1 MKVWGKFL
9 ILMLLSV
16 LIASV
21 SVAAG
26 DKETFSTTP
35 KTYKGKVWRIG
46 YYEGGE
52 YIDYQKI
59 FTETVR
65 GLMRLGWIETT
76 VIPPQK
82 GEQTKDLWNWLAT
95 NAISKYIRIVKD
107 AHYSARWDDKLR
119 QKTVSEIIN
128 RLNSRHDIDLMI
140 GMGTWAGKDLAN
152 ETHQIPTM
160 VLSASDAVASGII
173 KSAEDSGYDH
183 VHACVDPFRY
193 ERQVRV
199 FHDIVGFKK
208 LGVAYEDSVEGK
220 SYAAVEIIEKVAAER
235 DFKIV
240 KCFTKSDIADTGLAE
255 QSVKDCFGNLSQ
267 NADAIYVTVQGGVS
281 LKSIP
286 DLVRIANSHGI
297 PTFSQSGSEEVK
309 YGFLMSISQAGFKYV
324 GQFQAETLGKVF
336 NGATPR
342 QLNQIFEEP
351 KRRWDLIPPSTCWG
365 LPMKFTKKLSYLIN
379 RGVWKFFFQF
389 LPRRRWG
396 LTTI

>member
-9 ILMLLSV
+9 ILMLLSG

-21 SVAAG
+21 PVAAG
-26 DKETFSTTP
+26 DKDNFSTTP
-35 KTYKGKVWRIG
+35 KNYKGKVWRIG

-65 GLMRLGWIETT
+65 GLMKLGWIETT

-95 NAISKYIRIVKD
+95 NAISKYIRFVRD
-107 AHYSARWDDKLR
+107 AHYSANWDDMLR
-119 QKTVSEIIN
+119 QKTISKIIK
-128 RLNSRHDIDLMI
+128 RLNGRHDIDLMI
-140 GMGTWAGKDLAN
+140 AVGTWAGKDLAN
-152 ETHQIPTM
+152 ETHQTPTM

-199 FHDIVGFKK
+199 FHDIVGFKN
-208 LGVAYEDSVEGK
+208 LGVAYENTVEGR
-220 SYAAVEIIEKVAAER
+220 SYAAVEIIEKVAQER
-235 DFKIV
+235 DFKIAR
-240 KCFTKSDIADTGLAE
+240 CFTKSDIADTGLAE
-255 QSVKDCFGNLSQ
+255 GSVKDCFGKLVQ

-297 PTFSQSGSEEVK
+297 PTFSQSGSEEVR
-309 YGFLMSISQAGFKYV
+309 YGFLMSISQAGFKYI
-324 GQFQAETLGKVF
+324 GKFHAETLGKVF

-342 QLNQIFEEP
+342 QLNQVFEEP
-351 KRRWDLIPPSTCWG
+351 KKIAINLKTARAVGFDPPIDVLGAADEIYEEIES
-365 LPMKFTKKLSYLIN
+365 PK
-379 RGVWKFFFQF
+379 Q
-389 LPRRRWG
+389 
-396 LTTI
+396 

>member
-26 DKETFSTTP
+26 DKENFSTTP

-65 GLMRLGWIETT
+65 SLMKLGWIETT

-95 NAISKYIRIVKD
+95 NTTSKYIRIVKD
-107 AHYSARWDDKLR
+107 AHYSAHWDDTLR

-152 ETHQIPTM
+152 ETHQTPTI

-255 QSVKDCFGNLSQ
+255 QSVKDCFGNLAQ
-267 NADAIYVTVQGGVS
+267 NSDAIYVTVQGGVS

-324 GQFQAETLGKVF
+324 GQFHAETLGKIF
-336 NGATPR
+336 NGAPPR

-351 KRRWDLIPPSTCWG
+351 KKIAINLKTAKAVGFDPPIDVLGAADEIYEEIIIPD
-365 LPMKFTKKLSYLIN
+365 
-379 RGVWKFFFQF
+379 
-389 LPRRRWG
+389 
-396 LTTI
+396 

>member
-26 DKETFSTTP
+26 DKENFSTTP
-35 KTYKGKVWRIG
+35 NTYKGKVWRIG

-65 GLMRLGWIETT
+65 SLMKLGWIETT

-95 NAISKYIRIVKD
+95 NTTSKYIRIVKD
-107 AHYSARWDDKLR
+107 AHYSAHWDDTLR

-128 RLNSRHDIDLMI
+128 RLNSKHDIDLMI

-152 ETHQIPTM
+152 ETHQTPTM

-208 LGVAYEDSVEGK
+208 LGVAYEDSFEGK

-255 QSVKDCFGNLSQ
+255 QSVKDCFGNLAQ

-324 GQFQAETLGKVF
+324 GQFHAETWGKVF

-351 KRRWDLIPPSTCWG
+351 KKIAINLKTAKAAGFDPPIDVLGAADEIYEEIVIPD
-365 LPMKFTKKLSYLIN
+365 
-379 RGVWKFFFQF
+379 
-389 LPRRRWG
+389 
-396 LTTI
+396 

>member
-1 MKVWGKFL
+1 VVSFCHKPPVTDRS
-9 ILMLLSV
+9 ILCDGRCLL
-16 LIASV
+16 
-21 SVAAG
+21 
-26 DKETFSTTP
+26 D
-35 KTYKGKVWRIG
+35 
-46 YYEGGE
+46 
-52 YIDYQKI
+52 DY
-59 FTETVR
+59 
-65 GLMRLGWIETT
+65 
-76 VIPPQK
+76 
-82 GEQTKDLWNWLAT
+82 
-95 NAISKYIRIVKD
+95 
-107 AHYSARWDDKLR
+107 
-119 QKTVSEIIN
+119 
-128 RLNSRHDIDLMI
+128 HDIDLII

-152 ETHQIPTM
+152 ETHQTPTI

-173 KSAEDSGYDH
+173 KSAADSGYDH

-220 SYAAVEIIEKVAAER
+220 SYAAVDIIEKVAAER

-255 QSVKDCFGNLSQ
+255 QSVKDCFGNLAQ

-286 DLVRIANSHGI
+286 DLVRIANSHEI

-324 GQFQAETLGKVF
+324 GQFHAETLGKVF

-351 KRRWDLIPPSTCWG
+351 KKIA
-365 LPMKFTKKLSYLIN
+365 IN
-379 RGVWKFFFQF
+379 LKTAKAVGHEPLYQ
-389 LPRRRWG
+389 RRRG
-396 LTTI
+396 YGR

>member
-351 KRRWDLIPPSTCWG
+351 KKIAINLKTAKAVGFDPPIDVLGAADEIYEEIVIPD
-365 LPMKFTKKLSYLIN
+365 
-379 RGVWKFFFQF
+379 
-389 LPRRRWG
+389 
-396 LTTI
+396 

>member
-1 MKVWGKFL
+1 MKVWGKLL

-26 DKETFSTTP
+26 DKENFSTTP
-35 KTYKGKVWRIG
+35 NTYKGKVWRIG

-65 GLMRLGWIETT
+65 SLMKLGWIETT

-95 NAISKYIRIVKD
+95 NTTSKYIRIVKD
-107 AHYSARWDDKLR
+107 AHYSAHWDDTLR

-128 RLNSRHDIDLMI
+128 RLKSRHDIDLII

-152 ETHQIPTM
+152 ETHQTPTI

-173 KSAEDSGYDH
+173 KSAADSGYDH

-220 SYAAVEIIEKVAAER
+220 SYAAVDIIEKVAAER

-255 QSVKDCFGNLSQ
+255 QSVKDCFGNLAQ

-286 DLVRIANSHGI
+286 DLVRIANSHEI

-324 GQFQAETLGKVF
+324 GQFHAETLGKVF

-351 KRRWDLIPPSTCWG
+351 KKIA
-365 LPMKFTKKLSYLIN
+365 IN
-379 RGVWKFFFQF
+379 LKTAKAVGHEPLYQ
-389 LPRRRWG
+389 RRRG
-396 LTTI
+396 YGR

>member
-9 ILMLLSV
+9 IIMLLSV

-26 DKETFSTTP
+26 NKENFSTTP
-35 KTYKGKVWRIG
+35 NTYKGKVWRIG

-65 GLMRLGWIETT
+65 SLMKLGWIETT

-82 GEQTKDLWNWLAT
+82 GEQTKDLWNWLAE
-95 NAISKYIRIVKD
+95 NAISKHIRIVKD
-107 AHYSARWDDKLR
+107 AHYSAHWDDKLR

-152 ETHQIPTM
+152 ETHQTPTM

-193 ERQVRV
+193 ERQVNV

-220 SYAAVEIIEKVAAER
+220 SYAAIEIIEKVAAER

-255 QSVKDCFGNLSQ
+255 QSVKDCFGNLAQ

-324 GQFQAETLGKVF
+324 GQFHAETLGKVF

-351 KRRWDLIPPSTCWG
+351 KKIAINLKTAKAAGFDPPIDVLGAADEIYEEIVIPD
-365 LPMKFTKKLSYLIN
+365 
-379 RGVWKFFFQF
+379 
-389 LPRRRWG
+389 
-396 LTTI
+396 